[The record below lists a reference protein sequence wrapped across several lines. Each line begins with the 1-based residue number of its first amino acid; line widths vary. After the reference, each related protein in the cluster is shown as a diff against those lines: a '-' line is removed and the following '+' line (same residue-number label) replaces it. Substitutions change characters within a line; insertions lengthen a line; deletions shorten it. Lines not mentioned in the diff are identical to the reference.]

1 VFKKSFVFTGLR
13 IGAVVGLFVITMIA
27 VFSLSGCGGSSS
39 PVSVAVTASAA
50 TVDATDAVTLTAT
63 VTNDRTPGGVT
74 WSVSGG
80 GTLSNTT
87 TTSATYTAPA
97 ATSSAQTVTVTATS
111 VADTTQ
117 IGTTT
122 ITVPAALAVT
132 TTSSNLV
139 GRVGTAYS
147 VQLAGT
153 GGISPYIWTVA
164 SGSTLPAGLS
174 LSTAGVISGTP
185 LAAGAGTTNVA
196 FVMKDSGTA
205 TPLSVTQTLGVTITA
220 APAIAFSGTMPPT
233 ATYNAVYTGSAAAS
247 GGVGTLT
254 YSLASGALPTGLSLN
269 AANGAVTG
277 TPTAVGTFNFT
288 INAADAFGDSNT
300 QSYSIVV
307 SAAVP
312 TLTFAAI
319 PAETYGNAPFTVSAT
334 SVSGGAVTYSVTNGP
349 ATINST
355 TGVVTLTGAGTVV
368 LGASQTA
375 SGNYAAATGSATFT
389 VGKATAT
396 INVTPYSLT
405 YDANAH
411 TATATATGLSGV
423 NLIAD
428 LTLSGT
434 THTNAGTYASD
445 AWSFTDPSG
454 NYANASGTVS
464 DLISKATAT
473 INVTPYSVTYD
484 GNAHTATG
492 TATGVGGANLI
503 ADLTLSGTTHTSAGT
518 YASDGWSFTDPSGNY
533 ANASGT
539 VSDLISKATATIN
552 VTAYSVTY
560 DGNPH
565 TASATATGV
574 GGATLGATDFA
585 LTGTTHTNAGTYA
598 SDAWSFTDPNYTSAS
613 GTVSDA
619 ISVAT
624 AIVNVTPYNVTFD
637 GNPHTASATATGAG
651 GVTLSASDF
660 TLSGTTHT
668 NVGTYASDAWS
679 FTDPNYV
686 SASGTVS
693 DAISKATA
701 TINVTPYS
709 VTYDGNPH
717 TATATATGAG
727 GVTLSASDF
736 TLSGTTHTNAGP
748 YAGDA
753 WSFTD
758 PSGNYANASGTVS
771 DTISKAAATINVTP
785 YNVTYDGNPH
795 TAAGTATG
803 VGGVSLIAD
812 LTLSGT
818 THTDAGSY
826 PSDPWSFTDP
836 TGNYANT
843 SGIVSDTINGEA
855 ITLTF
860 TTIPTHTYGDASFTV
875 SATSVSGGAVT
886 YSVTSGPANI
896 NSATGVVTLTGAGT
910 VVLSASQAAS
920 GNYAVST
927 TSTSFTVTP
936 ALSITTTSPLQSG
949 TVGLTYSTTLAA
961 TGGQGSYTWT
971 VPSSTDVTCL
981 AARGLSLSSG
991 GVLSSSGATLT
1002 SGNVGTCTNFGVQ
1015 VSDSAS
1021 SAHTASATFTVTV
1034 STIAIS
1040 PTSLGPVYTGSSYS
1054 QLLTVTGGTGPYTWL
1069 VTAGATG
1076 TNSLAAVGLTF
1087 TASTAT
1093 LSGTSSTLA
1102 AGTAT
1107 FTVQV
1112 TDSNHATATQQYTI
1126 NVYSPLALPAPNPG
1140 TLGPATTNQL
1150 YNGTIIATGGSGSGY
1165 VFTVNVGSTPTT
1177 VQTNGTQLTVAD
1189 GIWVSN
1195 NGSTTLSIGGTP
1207 TLTQTVTLTVS
1218 VKDSTNS
1225 SVGPRTYTIA
1235 VNPPT
1240 PLALPTAGAL
1250 TGATTNQS
1258 YSGAINA
1265 SGGSGSGYVFT
1276 VTVGST
1282 PTAVQTN
1289 GTPLTV
1295 ADGIT
1300 VSNTGGYTLS
1310 IGGTPTLTQ
1319 TVALTV
1325 SVKDDANDSA
1335 GPNTYTIAVT
1345 PPTPLA
1351 LPDPSTHPLPTPA
1364 NINQSYNAG
1373 LNATGGSGQGY
1384 VFTVAVGAGQAVA
1397 VPTDNTPLTLTDGLS
1412 ATNSGGSTLFITGT
1426 PPAAA
1431 NITLNVSVTDSAN
1444 DSAGPNAYT
1453 IAVINPLAG
1462 YDVSGTVN
1470 YSGSKTGWIYLEL
1483 NSNSCSGCGGN
1494 LGTAIP
1500 AKGAFTIHGVPAGT
1514 YTLQAYMDPNS
1525 LGYGAQN
1532 ASDPTGS
1539 SASNVTV
1546 SSGAV
1551 SGVSVTLGDPS
1562 AVTLSSAPSIGGA
1575 SGFSSGAFV
1584 SLNNSLHN
1592 SNGVETATS
1601 YTVRW
1606 SATSGFGT
1614 VLGSESFPATGG
1626 GKSPWI
1632 VSGVTNCAS
1641 CYFEVQG
1648 VAGSSPSSWSS
1659 AYGPVTIGAPTGGNT
1674 VTGTVTLP
1682 SGVTPTGPLYVGFY
1696 DQNSGNMYA
1705 TVIASPS
1712 SSTANA
1718 YTVHVPTGSNYF
1730 LFGLLDQKNNG
1741 IMGPGAVSNT
1751 NESNMAAVVIDP
1763 STPSTLTQNLTLPA
1777 TGTAPKNSIARITTQ
1792 HQQQI
1797 GSSGTNDNYQ
1807 VDLRVDGLYKLP
1819 VAVELTSQPTLG
1831 AAVIPADYATGAF
1844 NGNTDEFDFYPG
1856 LNGVTPQVG
1865 DSYHLLVTYSDS
1877 TSETLTVTIGAV
1889 LNAFATLV
1897 SPASQATGV
1906 SLTPNFSWTDPA
1918 NPTNYLYQFQL
1929 MDNNYST
1936 IWQIPGNHSN
1946 SNGFSSSIL
1955 ALTWNFDPTG
1965 NNDLPSVSSLNSLT
1979 TYQWSIQATDLYG
1992 NSAQVQQSFET
2003 GETTLFLPDNSN
2015 PGSALVNNPYSQ
2027 SLNASG
2033 GSGSGYVFTVNSSAG
2048 TTNAGVTT
2056 WTLTDGLTASSTVGN
2071 STLTVSGTPTTAPQT
2086 VTLSVSVTDSQS
2098 HTAGPV
2104 TYTINIVNGPNGAHN
2119 SYLNGT
2125 YVCKTDGFNDS
2136 DGARWA
2142 SLSSFTA
2149 NGTAATIT
2157 SGIWDMNGRDQSSG
2171 EASGT
2176 VTGTYSI
2183 GTDNNG
2189 LMTMNSVQTGGGTGS
2204 RSMQY
2209 AIALNN
2215 LAGPTASEFRMV
2227 ESDDVGASPSGMHG
2241 VGNCYLATPSTFAAG
2256 TISGKSFAFGMQGE
2270 NGSGVP
2276 KASVAR
2282 FTAGTDSS
2290 TGGTGGT
2297 PGGGITS
2304 GMLDG
2309 MRVDQSGDSG
2319 GTFTGSY
2326 TRPSAAGRFTLTYI
2340 PTGGG
2345 GSKVFAAYIIDANRM
2360 FLLETAGDSGVQSG
2374 DMRTQLQTSNTAATL
2389 LGGPFV
2395 LYAQSYRYSNGS
2407 VSGYDSEVY
2416 QGTGNGSGG
2425 LTINQSYMDDN
2436 GTYSVGNANG
2446 GPIAITFDSS
2456 YPGRATFAP
2465 GSSDSAYLY
2474 FFDNGTA
2481 FELDLNGN
2489 GYLQTGWMEPQSQTT
2504 FTYAAVAGT
2513 YLMGGLPPMQATQHG
2528 NVGELNVSSSGAITG
2543 GLTEAGQGDFSYDQ
2557 SKSMGTLSWD
2567 STAPGTGTFLIGSGS
2582 KGISCA
2588 VISATKIVCT
2598 FNADSS
2604 PGVMILQQ

>member
-1 VFKKSFVFTGLR
+1 MFRKNFVLCGLR

-27 VFSLSGCGGSSS
+27 AFNLSGCGGSSS

-50 TVDATDAVTLTAT
+50 TVDATDTVTLTAT
-63 VTNDRTPGGVT
+63 VTNDKNSAGVT

-111 VADTTQ
+111 VADTTK

-132 TTSSNLV
+132 TTSSNLA
-139 GRVGTAYS
+139 GMVGTAYS

-220 APAIAFSGTMPPT
+220 APAIAFSGTMPAT
-233 ATYNAVYTGSAAAS
+233 ATYNAAYTGSAAAS

-288 INAADAFGDSNT
+288 IKAADAFGDSNT

-319 PAETYGNAPFTVSAT
+319 PAETYGNAPFTVSA
-334 SVSGGAVTYSVTNGP
+334 SSASSGAITYSVTSGP
-349 ATINST
+349 ATIAGNT
-355 TGVVTLTGAGTVV
+355 VTLTGAGTVV
-368 LGASQTA
+368 LGASQVA

-405 YDANAH
+405 YDGNAH
-411 TATATATGLSGV
+411 TATATATGVGGA

-428 LTLSGT
+428 LTLTGT

-518 YASDGWSFTDPSGNY
+518 YASDAWSFTDPNGNY

-565 TASATATGV
+565 TATATATGV
-574 GGATLGATDFA
+574 GGVSLSASDFT

-598 SDAWSFTDPNYTSAS
+598 SDAWSFTDPNYASAS

-624 AIVNVTPYNVTFD
+624 AIVNVTPYNMTFD

-660 TLSGTTHT
+660 TLTGTTHT

-679 FTDPNYV
+679 FADQNYV
-686 SASGTVS
+686 SQSGTVS
-693 DAISKATA
+693 DKINQATA
-701 TINVTPYS
+701 TIVVNPYT
-709 VTYDGNPH
+709 VTYDGNSH

-727 GVTLSASDF
+727 GTNLIADLTLTS
-736 TLSGTTHTNAGP
+736 TTHTNAGT
-748 YAGDA
+748 YASDA

-758 PSGNYANASGTVS
+758 PNGNYANASGTVS
-771 DTISKAAATINVTP
+771 DKINQAAATIVVTP

-795 TAAGTATG
+795 TATGTATG
-803 VGGVSLIAD
+803 VGGANLNAD

-826 PSDPWSFTDP
+826 TTDSWSFTDP

-855 ITLTF
+855 ITLSF
-860 TTIPTHTYGDASFTV
+860 TTIPPHTYGDAPFTV

-886 YSVTSGPANI
+886 YSVISGPATI
-896 NSATGVVTLTGAGT
+896 NSTTGVVTLTGAGT
-910 VVLSASQAAS
+910 VVLGASQAAS

-927 TSTSFTVTP
+927 TSISFTVNP

-961 TGGQGSYTWT
+961 TGGQGTYTWT

-991 GVLSSSGATLT
+991 GVLSSSGATLV

-1015 VSDSAS
+1015 VSDSS
-1021 SAHTASATFTVTV
+1021 SPAHTAPATFTVTV

-1040 PTSLGPVYTGSSYS
+1040 PTSLGPVVYTGSSYS

-1076 TNSLAAVGLTF
+1076 TNSLASVGLTF
-1087 TASTAT
+1087 TASSAT
-1093 LSGTSSTLA
+1093 LSGTAASLV

-1126 NVYSPLALPAPNPG
+1126 NVYNPLTLPAASS
-1140 TLGPATTNQL
+1140 LHAA
-1150 YNGTIIATGGSGSGY
+1150 ITGADYGAN
-1165 VFTVNVGSTPTT
+1165 NVG
-1177 VQTNGTQLTVAD
+1177 
-1189 GIWVSN
+1189 
-1195 NGSTTLSIGGTP
+1195 
-1207 TLTQTVTLTVS
+1207 
-1218 VKDSTNS
+1218 
-1225 SVGPRTYTIA
+1225 
-1235 VNPPT
+1235 
-1240 PLALPTAGAL
+1240 
-1250 TGATTNQS
+1250 
-1258 YSGAINA
+1258 INA
-1265 SGGSGSGYVFT
+1265 SGGSGSYSF
-1276 VTVGST
+1276 
-1282 PTAVQTN
+1282 AVNGTSIPTN
-1289 GTPLTV
+1289 GTPTTITSADSLT
-1295 ADGIT
+1295 GWN
-1300 VSNTGGYTLS
+1300 SGGSSLS
-1310 IGGTPTLTQ
+1310 IGGTPPTSQ
-1319 TVALTV
+1319 TVTLNVTV
-1325 SVKDDANDSA
+1325 TDTGVTPNQSY
-1335 GPNTYTIAVT
+1335 GPIAYTIVVA
-1345 PPTPLA
+1345 PQQPLA
-1351 LPDPSTHPLPTPA
+1351 LPDPSTHPLPTPV

-1373 LNATGGSGQGY
+1373 LNATGGANGVNYS
-1384 VFTVAVGAGQAVA
+1384 FTVQIGGVTTT
-1397 VPTDNTPLTLTDGLS
+1397 VPTNSNPVTLTNGNGLT
-1412 ATNSGGSTLFITGT
+1412 AWNSGGNTLSISGT
-1426 PPAAA
+1426 PTTAGS
-1431 NITLNVSVTDSAN
+1431 ITLLVTVNDSAN
-1444 DSAGPNAYT
+1444 DPAASQSYT
-1453 IAVINPLAG
+1453 IDLINPLAG
-1462 YDVSGTVN
+1462 YDVSGTVS
-1470 YSGSKTGWIYLEL
+1470 YSGSKTGWIYLKL
-1483 NSNSCSGCGGN
+1483 NGGN
-1494 LGTAIP
+1494 NGGSNGPGTAIP
-1500 AKGAFTIHGVPAGT
+1500 AKGAFTIKGVQTGS
-1514 YTLQAYMDPNS
+1514 YSLQAYMDPS
-1525 LGYGAQN
+1525 TLGFGAQN

-1539 SASNVTV
+1539 V
-1546 SSGAV
+1546 SSINVSSSAV
-1551 SGVSVTLGDPS
+1551 TGLSVTLTDPS
-1562 AVTLSSAPSIGGA
+1562 AISFSSAPSISVAGVFA
-1575 SGFSSGAFV
+1575 TGAFV
-1584 SLNNSLHN
+1584 QLSNLSTDG
-1592 SNGVETATS
+1592 NGVEKASS

-1606 SATSGFGT
+1606 STNSFSTVAGSKSYTATGNSNSPLFVSGLTTGQSYSFE
-1614 VLGSESFPATGG
+1614 VQAVAGSTTSSWSAATAAVTAADTPATGNYL
-1626 GKSPWI
+1626 
-1632 VSGVTNCAS
+1632 VSGQVT
-1641 CYFEVQG
+1641 FPTP
-1648 VAGSSPSSWSS
+1648 AG
-1659 AYGPVTIGAPTGGNT
+1659 GI
-1674 VTGTVTLP
+1674 
-1682 SGVTPTGPLYVGFY
+1682 TGPLYVGFY
-1696 DQNSGNMYA
+1696 DQNTGNIYSKAYANPVSPQSYSLYVPSGN
-1705 TVIASPS
+1705 
-1712 SSTANA
+1712 
-1718 YTVHVPTGSNYF
+1718 NYV
-1730 LFGLLDQKNNG
+1730 LFGIIDQNNNG
-1741 IMGPGAVSNT
+1741 IMNSPGEISNT
-1751 NESNMAAVVIDP
+1751 NQSNSAPVVI
-1763 STPSTLTQNLTLPA
+1763 SGTTTNENLTLPT
-1777 TGTAPKNSIARITTQ
+1777 TGNAPTNSVARITTQ
-1792 HQQQI
+1792 HTRQTD
-1797 GSSGTNDNYQ
+1797 SNGTNDSYNINI
-1807 VDLRVDGLYKLP
+1807 RVDGYYKLP
-1819 VAVELTSQPTLG
+1819 ATVEVTTKP
-1831 AAVIPADYATGAF
+1831 AAQTVVVPADWATAAF
-1844 NGNTDEFDFYPG
+1844 NGNTDQFDIQPN
-1856 LNGVTPQVG
+1856 LNGGTPQVN
-1865 DSYHLLVTYSDS
+1865 DAYNLLVTYTDG
-1877 TSETLTVTIGAV
+1877 TSETLTVTVGAV

-1936 IWQIPGNHSN
+1936 IWKIPADNSN
-1946 SNGFSSSIL
+1946 SNGFSSSITSI
-1955 ALTWNFDPTG
+1955 TWNVDPMG

-1979 TYQWSIQATDLYG
+1979 TYQWSIQVTDANGNEATM
-1992 NSAQVQQSFET
+1992 QQSFQTAESP
-2003 GETTLFLPDNSN
+2003 LSLPDNSN
-2015 PGSALVNNPYSQ
+2015 PGSALINNPYSQ
-2027 SLNASG
+2027 TLNASG
-2033 GSGSGYVFTVNSSAG
+2033 GSGTGYVFTVNGSAG
-2048 TTNAGVTT
+2048 TTSSGTTT
-2056 WTLTDGLTASSTVGN
+2056 WSLGNGLTASSSTN
-2071 STLTVSGTPTTAPQT
+2071 SNSGQLTVSGTPTSATT
-2086 VTLSVSVTDSQS
+2086 VTFTVSVTDSQS

-2104 TYTINIVNGPNGAHN
+2104 TYTINVVNGPNHQHD
-2119 SYLNGT
+2119 SYLSGT
-2125 YVCKTDGFNDS
+2125 YACKFDGYMDS
-2136 DGARWA
+2136 DGSRWT
-2142 SLSSFTA
+2142 SLTSFTA

-2157 SGIWDMNGRDQSSG
+2157 SGIWDMNGRTLTS
-2171 EASGT
+2171 ALAGT
-2176 VTGTYSI
+2176 MTGTFNI
-2183 GTDNNG
+2183 GSDNNG
-2189 LMTMNSVQTGGGTGS
+2189 LLTLNSIETSGGSGTHTN
-2204 RSMQY
+2204 QY

-2241 VGNCYLATPSTFAAG
+2241 TGVCYLATTSAFAAG
-2256 TISGKSFAFGMQGE
+2256 TISGKSFAFGLQGE
-2270 NGSGVP
+2270 NGNGVP

-2290 TGGTGGT
+2290 TGGTGST

-2304 GMLDG
+2304 GILDG
-2309 MRVDQSGDSG
+2309 MRLDQTGDKG
-2319 GTFTGSY
+2319 ATFTGSY
-2326 TRPSAAGRFTLTYI
+2326 TRPSAAGRFTFTLT
-2340 PTGGG
+2340 PTSGG
-2345 GSKVFAAYIIDANRM
+2345 GSAVFAAYIIDANRM

-2389 LGGPFV
+2389 VSGPFV
-2395 LYAQSYRYSNGS
+2395 LYARSYRYSNGS
-2407 VSGYDSEVY
+2407 VSGSDSEVY

-2481 FELDLNGN
+2481 FELDLNGS

-2504 FTYAAVAGT
+2504 FTYAAVAGN
-2513 YLMGGLPPMQATQHG
+2513 YLLGMLPPMQATQHD

-2543 GLTEAGQGDFSYDQ
+2543 GLTEAGQGYFSYDQ
-2557 SKSMGTLSWD
+2557 SQSMGTLSWD
-2567 STAPGTGTFLIGSGS
+2567 STALGTGTFLIGSGS

-2598 FNADSS
+2598 LNGDSS
-2604 PGVMILQQ
+2604 PGVMIFQQ